1 MLSCCA
7 CLHLA
12 HRPSICWAI
21 ATPIRSK
28 TAGPRVT
35 PARVSGFVANL
46 FLSELHL
53 KRIAS
58 LADATTGVLHWA
70 SLAIHAIGR
79 GLAVAKGRQVKH
91 AVKQVDRLLSNA
103 NIDVWALFAS
113 WVPFVLGQRTEA
125 VVAMDWTD
133 FDADDHTTLAIH
145 LITSHGRATPLL
157 WLTVRKSTLKDQRN
171 AIEDKLLHRLR
182 EVVPQTVLI
191 TVLADRGFGDQKLYE
206 YLKELGFDYII
217 RFREAIVVT
226 DDKDVSK
233 PASQWVPQNFK
244 PRILR
249 GARVTQALYPVEAVV
264 CIKDVGMKDS
274 WCLATSR
281 KDLSAWQVVRLYGKR
296 FTIEESFRDGKDIR
310 FGLGLSQTHISEE
323 GRRDRLLLVCAMAV
337 TLLTLLGAA
346 GESMG
351 LDRMLKV
358 NTVKYR
364 THSLFNQ
371 GTYYYQALETWSEER
386 CIQLLIRFGELLA
399 QQPWCRAVF
408 GTI

>member
-1 MLSCCA
+1 MS
-7 CLHLA
+7 
-12 HRPSICWAI
+12 
-21 ATPIRSK
+21 TPTRSK

-35 PARVSGFVANL
+35 PARVSCFVTDL
-46 FLSELHL
+46 FLDELHL
-53 KRIAS
+53 KRIDS
-58 LADATTGVLHWA
+58 LAGATTGVLHSA

-79 GLAVAKGRQVKH
+79 GLALAKGLKVKH
-91 AVKQVDRLLSNA
+91 AVKQVDRLLSNSK
-103 NIDVWALFAS
+103 IDVWRLFSS

-125 VVAMDWTD
+125 VVALDWTD

-157 WLTVRKSTLKDQRN
+157 WLTVSKSALKEQRN

-182 EVVPQTVLI
+182 EVVPEHVLI
-191 TVLADRGFGDQKLYE
+191 TVLADRGFGDQKLYA
-206 YLKELGFDYII
+206 YLKDLRFDYII

-226 DDKDVSK
+226 DQNGESR
-233 PASQWVPQNFK
+233 PASQWVPDNYRARLLK
-244 PRILR
+244 
-249 GARVTQALYPVEAVV
+249 GARVTQDAYPVEAVV
-264 CIKDVGMKDS
+264 CIKDRGMKDS

-281 KDLSAWQVVRLYGKR
+281 KDLGARQVVGLYGKR
-296 FTIEESFRDGKDIR
+296 FTIEESFRDSKDIR
-310 FGLGLSQTHISEE
+310 FGLGLSQTHIQDEQ
-323 GRRDRLLLVCAMAV
+323 RRDRLLLVCAMAV

-371 GTYYYQALETWSEER
+371 GTYYYQALATWPEER

-399 QQPWCRAVF
+399 QQAWCREVF
-408 GTI
+408 GML

>member
-1 MLSCCA
+1 MA
-7 CLHLA
+7 
-12 HRPSICWAI
+12 PS
-21 ATPIRSK
+21 TRSK

-35 PARVSGFVANL
+35 PSRVACFVSDL
-46 FLSELHL
+46 FLGELHL
-53 KRIAS
+53 KRISS
-58 LADATTGVLHWA
+58 LADATTGVLHSA
-70 SLAIHAIGR
+70 SVAIHAIGR
-79 GLAVAKGRQVKH
+79 GLAMAKGLEVKH
-91 AVKQVDRLLSNA
+91 AVKQVDRLLSNSKL
-103 NIDVWALFAS
+103 DVWTLFAC

-133 FDADDHTTLAIH
+133 FDADDQTTLAIH

-157 WLTVRKSTLKDQRN
+157 WLTIRKSTLKDQRN
-171 AIEDKLLHRLR
+171 AIEDKLLFRLR
-182 EVVPQTVLI
+182 EVVPESVLI
-191 TVLADRGFGDQKLYE
+191 TVLADRGFGDQKLYA
-206 YLKELGFDYII
+206 YLKELRFDYII
-217 RFREAIVVT
+217 RFREAILVT
-226 DDKDVSK
+226 DSKGVSK
-233 PASQWVPQNFK
+233 PASQWTPQNFQ
-244 PRILR
+244 PRILKA
-249 GARVTQALYPVEAVV
+249 ARVTQDAYPVQAVV
-264 CIKDVGMKDS
+264 CIQDVGMKDC

-310 FGLGLSQTHISEE
+310 FGLGLSQTHISDEK
-323 GRRDRLLLVCAMAV
+323 RRDRLLLVCAMAV

-371 GTYYYQALETWSEER
+371 GTYYYQALATWPEER

-399 QQPWCRAVF
+399 QQPWCRQVF
-408 GTI
+408 GMI